1 MKVFGPGQRAM
12 EGRQR
17 FLLVIRW
24 NHDREDVHKGLIT
37 GLTPARY
44 YSIGAKK
51 VSPAPGRYGNGLTRY
66 SATVETTLP
75 SKKGDERANDDL
87 HGAKTSPSVFY
98 GRIGAAPGGPVPDA
112 AARTQV

>member
-24 NHDREDVHKGLIT
+24 NDDREDVHKGLIT

-51 VSPAPGRYGNGLTRY
+51 VSPAPGRYGNRLTQY

-75 SKKGDERANDDL
+75 SRKATSAPTMIFMGPKPRVRYFTDE
-87 HGAKTSPSVFY
+87 
-98 GRIGAAPGGPVPDA
+98 
-112 AARTQV
+112 